1 MKKRKNQINRE
12 IIITSVLYGFYFIW
26 WYYFAYMYVDSED
39 VKNFKYIFGLP
50 EWFFYS
56 CVVGLVV
63 VNLLV
68 YVLVHFFFKD
78 VSLDEEQDGGS
89 EEKC

>member
-26 WYYFAYMYVDSED
+26 WYYFAYIYKDSEN
-39 VKNFKYIFGLP
+39 VKEFKYIFGLP

-56 CVVGLVV
+56 CVLGLVII
-63 VNLLV
+63 NILV
-68 YVLVHFFFKD
+68 FLIVKIFFKD
-78 VSLDEEQDGGS
+78 MDLD
-89 EEKC
+89 K